1 MYSFVIYKKSSFFT
15 LMLLSSALLPI
26 QNLIVT
32 ESVFFVYFL
41 SFFICVWISF
51 SHYSSIISLRTTYL
65 TRPTQLNIDSL
76 TKAAQRSVS
85 LAWANHVWMG
95 KDMEG
100 R

>member
-1 MYSFVIYKKSSFFT
+1 MHSFVIYKKSSFFT
-15 LMLLSSALLPI
+15 LTLLSSALLPI

-41 SFFICVWISF
+41 SFFICVL
-51 SHYSSIISLRTTYL
+51 HD
-65 TRPTQLNIDSL
+65 RPSL
-76 TKAAQRSVS
+76 TSTAWPKLPSVS
-85 LAWANHVWMG
+85 LGCWADHVWMG